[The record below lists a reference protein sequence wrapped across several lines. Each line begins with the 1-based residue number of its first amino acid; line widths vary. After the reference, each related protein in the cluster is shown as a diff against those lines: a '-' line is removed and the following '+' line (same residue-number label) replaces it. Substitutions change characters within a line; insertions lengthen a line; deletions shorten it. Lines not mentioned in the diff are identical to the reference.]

1 MQIHVIKKS
10 PCPIIFLHQHN
21 WAPTRRGSWLNVS
34 LSDEILNLTF
44 YFLLDIFV
52 VIYTYSLYI
61 LRYLAEGYSAAEPK
75 W

>member
-44 YFLLDIFV
+44 YFLFLQNREYV
-52 VIYTYSLYI
+52 YGP
-61 LRYLAEGYSAAEPK
+61 LRKGASRIKPN
-75 W
+75 